1 MHVTV
6 RQKPATAGATHQAP
20 GERSEP
26 GVCRKTLQSCSAA
39 TQSTTPSNGQHL
51 FSRGLLTTMHVTVRQ
66 KPATAGATHQAPG
79 ERSEPGVC
87 RKTLQSCSAAT
98 QSTTP
103 SNGQHLF
110 SRGLLTTMHVT
121 VRQKPATAGAT
132 HQAPGERSEPG
143 VYRKLSQSCS
153 AAAQS
158 TNTTSKHEQYRE
170 GHRHTLITGIK

>member
-1 MHVTV
+1 MP
-6 RQKPATAGATHQAP
+6 QNLAKLQ
-20 GERSEP
+20 RS
-26 GVCRKTLQSCSAA
+26 GTI
-39 TQSTTPSNGQHL
+39 N
-51 FSRGLLTTMHVTVRQ
+51 LTTTTDSIYSLVDYLQLCTLLSDRSLRQ
-66 KPATAGATHQAPG
+66 QAQHTKHRVSEANLVYAAKP
-79 ERSEPGVC
+79 
-87 RKTLQSCSAAT
+87 RKAAA
-98 QSTTP
+98 QRHNQP
-103 SNGQHLF
+103 HHYNGQHLF